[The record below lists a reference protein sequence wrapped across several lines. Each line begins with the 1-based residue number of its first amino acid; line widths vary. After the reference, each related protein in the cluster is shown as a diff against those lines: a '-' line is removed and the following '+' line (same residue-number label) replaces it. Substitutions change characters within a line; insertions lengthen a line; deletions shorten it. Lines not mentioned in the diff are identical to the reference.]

1 MRRLKSYMAMLM
13 ALVIAIT
20 SINIPSMAVYAQD
33 VDEGQAQLATASD
46 AVTVGEGTT
55 RVDISVAGE
64 SKRLRFTPT
73 ESCGY
78 EFYSTADVDTYATLY
93 DAYGDDLIS
102 DDDSGEDNNFRIRY
116 KLTAGETYELEVRY
130 FSDSKTGSFDV
141 YIGRMPELD
150 KIGFGKN
157 RTDFLEKVDIDYSAN
172 VYAEYSEEDKNSGLE
187 VSVSG
192 SDVVVDGIYEYNL
205 SIKDENGS
213 YTYEENGD
221 SFAYSSLL
229 DSETGLPAGTYTE
242 VITDRIEGGQIPDE
256 DTVIY
261 DTRQIRVLSAAD
273 YFADRED
280 ISESTAKEFK
290 AGDGYYEYY
299 RFVPSKTTE
308 YLFTGL
314 NNYYEWK
321 VYDSSFEQV
330 RVNDDGAYSLAAGES
345 YYIGINAWDNEDNNM
360 VSIKAIEYS
369 EPVSIEVTMDSEYVE
384 AEGIDGED
392 FLKGL
397 SARITYADNTEYI
410 VENISGNE
418 FTDNRGIEYT
428 NYMCDEADEWN
439 SQTFEIN
446 GFYEKG
452 TYIFS
457 IGYGDKQLFT
467 KKIEI
472 KGIDSVEWPELKAGK
487 QEIESGADS
496 AHVNYYTFV
505 MPYEGHVSISTGSNY
520 VIYDVLDG
528 GELAEIAK
536 NSWNLKKGTKYYVG
550 FYGNLTDDNNETE
563 TTVSSGQANVSFDPA
578 AVKASAVPEKKEF
591 IRGLDDSYIA
601 GTTLKVTYSDGSAED
616 ILCGNTETK
625 YGQYIDTIYIQNDT
639 EYSYTPYAPKGD
651 LTVSFRGGDN
661 TELCSYGIHV
671 YDMDD
676 LSMGTVTIGSN
687 QIKQNTISGMPTY
700 YKFTAPSNGE
710 YSFGSCESG
719 HIYKV
724 NTYYDYDYDNDDKRY
739 ECCEVSQINTDGSV
753 YNLTARLSENE
764 TYYIE
769 VSDGARDKWGDI
781 QYSWDMKV
789 TRLQSYAYARD
800 WKLTGE
806 YTDMCFPAGITV
818 NSLGRLLGG
827 VDIEI
832 TYADD
837 STETLTWDND
847 EEMTNKNGDVIIASI
862 YKKDADGSDYDYYAE
877 GGDGSALSQGSYTL
891 AFFSQMDAV
900 SENEIDI
907 PFEVKDVDSFVDG
920 TWNVTQTLAVKND
933 KTLYVYKLD
942 VPTGTKALTFA
953 ANASGNSLSL
963 VDKNGNAQ
971 RLERNYDST
980 YGHGLSWT
988 GDLPADGAYLY
999 ICTSEDHPVTKFTTD
1014 KVREAVEV
1022 TVDVDDQD
1030 YYIQFNEFYIS
1041 HIRVNVKYSDGTED
1055 IFADND
1061 GINLS
1066 RIQLKITDTHGEEY
1080 NLDYGLA
1087 TGTYTVT
1094 ASVFNMSDDCKVNPD
1109 KFTVKTLDTD
1119 SVEKIETG
1127 KTYTQKNEADHTSYL
1142 FYRYEAP
1149 ATGKLKIQTDSYVDV
1164 YKFPGL
1170 YEMSP
1175 VDSDSNI
1182 YKVQKGGEYLIV
1194 AKMKAGADNTIK
1206 AEYVEYEHEA
1216 GGSLVLGESKA
1227 IKITE
1232 YGRKTDYT
1240 FTPSTSGTYVLSMS
1254 YGSDINDVSLYQD
1267 DTYITGASYDT
1278 IERIYKLSSYLRK
1291 GVTYTYVVT
1300 TYGDIDDTFAIKLD
1314 KGDKNPV
1321 IKSAG
1326 IVSDSCVYMNDSYV
1340 TGDITVDYSDGTTSD
1355 VEFDNYIDRAW
1366 SYTDKYDNK
1375 IQVVVTLLSTAA
1387 DPVAL
1392 VELRYKAY
1400 DSDTWKYTDQAQ
1412 VSLTSK
1418 STDEWEN
1425 AKWLKTLAAGETY
1438 TGTAESGKT
1447 AYFKFIPEEDGQYLI
1462 NITNADV
1469 HMKDITS
1476 DSGGVWI
1483 GDNAYS
1489 MKAGHVYGIA
1499 LNVYNELNREY
1510 KICINTADSIT
1521 DVEITGYDGKAFAIG
1536 GCRNSDRYVQ
1546 VRVTYADGST
1556 EIANGGENLSD
1567 GRNVSCKWIEY
1578 DANKAVVIAT
1588 AGGMSSRY
1596 LVRYS
1601 PIENAPKLE
1610 FTDNVAE
1617 FEGDNS
1623 YQKLVYKVTVP
1634 QTGEYAAVRGTY
1646 LDEGNINLY
1655 NMDGTQVDRN
1665 ENYRYSLEKG
1675 DTYYLCVDMY
1685 GKYTLKF
1692 GLAYDGTW
1700 EITRK
1705 ATCIEPGVMRRKNLL
1720 TGAYESKNIP
1730 KTDHDYTEWQ
1740 TTPATTK
1747 AAGVKKLVCSMCK
1760 VESGEEQII
1769 PMIKSVT
1776 LAKTAYTY
1784 DKKTKTPAVTVKDV
1798 NGTKLGKESYT
1809 VTYKNNKNV
1818 GKAKV
1823 TITFKGDYSGT
1834 VDKYFNVNPAGTTVT
1849 KLENTS
1855 AGVEITW
1862 KKSASASGYLVYRK
1876 TSKSKYTLVGTITKN
1891 STLSFVDKKATNG
1904 TGYTYKVVAR
1914 KLIGKASYK
1923 SVDSNVKTIVRLSA
1937 SRVNKLTNEKGN
1949 KMKVTWGKN
1958 TKAAGYQIQYAVKS
1972 NFAKAKVVKVTGA
1985 RKTSATIAKLAKK
1998 KYYVRVRSFKKVGKT
2013 TYYSAWSKSANITIK
2028 K

>member
-369 EPVSIEVTMDSEYVE
+369 EPVSIEVTMDSEYVA

-563 TTVSSGQANVSFDPA
+563 TMVGSGQADVSFDPA
-578 AVKASAVPEKKEF
+578 AVKASAVPGKKEF
-591 IRGLDDSYIA
+591 IRGLDDSYIE
-601 GTTLKVTYSDGSAED
+601 GTTLKVTYSDGSSEEM
-616 ILCGNTETK
+616 LCGNQLGSSETK
-625 YGQYIDTIYIQNDT
+625 YGQYIDTVFIQNDT
-639 EYSYTPYAPKGD
+639 EYSYMAYAPKGD
-651 LTVSFRGGDN
+651 LTISFRGGDN

-676 LSMGTVTIGSN
+676 LSIGTVTTGSN

-710 YSFGSCESG
+710 YSFGSCESE
-719 HIYKV
+719 HIYTV

-739 ECCEVSQINTDGSV
+739 ECCEVSQINTNGSV

-789 TRLQSYAYARD
+789 TRLKEYVSARD
-800 WKLTGE
+800 WKLTSE
-806 YTDMCFPAGITV
+806 YTDLCFPAGITLDSMV
-818 NSLGRLLGG
+818 RLLGG
-827 VDIEI
+827 VDVEI

-837 STETLTWDND
+837 STETLTWDNND
-847 EEMTNKNGDVIIASI
+847 MDMINKNGDQIYIYI
-862 YKKDADGSDYDYYAE
+862 YKKDIDGSDYDYYTE
-877 GGDGSALSQGSYTL
+877 GGDGSEMPQGSYKL
-891 AFFSQMDAV
+891 VFSSHMDAV
-900 SENEIDI
+900 SENEIVI
-907 PFEVKDVDSFVDG
+907 PFEVKDVEGFVDE
-920 TWNVTQTLAVKND
+920 TWNVTQTLTVKND
-933 KTLYVYKLD
+933 KSLYVYKLD

-953 ANASGNSLSL
+953 ANTSGNSLSL
-963 VDKNGNAQ
+963 VDKNGNVQ

-988 GDLPADGAYLY
+988 GELPADDAYLY
-999 ICTSEDHPVTKFTTD
+999 IYTSEDHPVTKFTTD

-1022 TVDVDDQD
+1022 TVDVDDKE
-1030 YYIQFNEFYIS
+1030 YYTLFNDIDNS
-1041 HIRVNVKYSDGTED
+1041 HIRANVKYSDGTEEVLS
-1055 IFADND
+1055 DND
-1061 GINLS
+1061 S
-1066 RIQLKITDTHGEEY
+1066 RIRFKIIDTHGEEY
-1080 NLDYGLA
+1080 NLDNDLDE
-1087 TGTYTVT
+1087 GTYTVT

-1109 KFTVKTLDTD
+1109 EFTVKTLDLD
-1119 SVEKIETG
+1119 SAEKIETG
-1127 KTYTQKNEADHTSYL
+1127 KTYTQKNEKDHTAYL
-1142 FYRYEAP
+1142 FYRYEAS
-1149 ATGKLKIQTDSYVDV
+1149 ATGKLKIQTDGYVIV
-1164 YKFPGL
+1164 YKLPGQYRL
-1170 YEMSP
+1170 YP
-1175 VDSDSNI
+1175 ADNNT

-1194 AKMKAGADNTIK
+1194 VEMKSGSDNNLR

-1254 YGSDINDVSLYQD
+1254 YGSDINGVALYQD
-1267 DTYITGASYDT
+1267 DTYIAGASYDAT
-1278 IERIYKLSSYLRK
+1278 ERIYKISSYLRK

-1300 TYGDIDDTFAIKLD
+1300 TYGDIGDTFAIKLD

-1340 TGDITVDYSDGTTSD
+1340 TGDITVDYSDGTASD
-1355 VEFDNYIDRAW
+1355 MKFDYNDRAW

-1425 AKWLKTLAAGETY
+1425 AKWIRTLAAGETY
-1438 TGTAESGKT
+1438 TGTAEDMNT
-1447 AYFKFIPEEDGQYLI
+1447 VYLKFIPEEDGKYLI
-1462 NITNADV
+1462 NITNADA

-1476 DSGGVWI
+1476 DSDDVWI
-1483 GDNAYS
+1483 GDDAYS

-1510 KICINTADSIT
+1510 KISINTADSIT
-1521 DVEITGYDGKAFAIG
+1521 DVEITGYEGKAFAIG
-1536 GCRNSDRYVQ
+1536 GSRNSDRYVQ

-1556 EIANGGENLSD
+1556 EIANGGEHLSD
-1567 GRNVSCKWIEY
+1567 GRNVSCEWREY

-1617 FEGDNS
+1617 FEGDSS

-1634 QTGEYAAVRGTY
+1634 QTGEYAAVRGAY
-1646 LDEGNINLY
+1646 LAENNIKLY

-1685 GKYTLKF
+1685 GKYNLKF

-1784 DKKTKTPAVTVKDV
+1784 DKKTKTPAVTVKDI

-1834 VDKYFNVNPAGTTVT
+1834 VDKYFNINPAGTTVT

-1855 AGVEITW
+1855 AGVKITW

-1876 TSKSKYTLVGTITKN
+1876 TSKGKYTLVGTITKN

-1937 SRVNKLTNEKGN
+1937 SRINKLTNEKGN

>member
-46 AVTVGEGTT
+46 AVIVGEGTT

-64 SKRLRFTPT
+64 RKRLRFTPT

-102 DDDSGEDNNFRIRY
+102 DDDSGGDNNFRIRY

-172 VYAEYSEEDKNSGLE
+172 VYAEYSEEDKNSGME

-192 SDVVVDGIYEYNL
+192 SDVVVDGIYEYSL
-205 SIKDENGS
+205 SIKNDESGS

-221 SFAYSSLL
+221 TFAYSSLL
-229 DSETGLPAGTYTE
+229 DLEAGLPTGTYTE
-242 VITDRIEGGQIPDE
+242 VITDRLESGQIPDE

-261 DTRQIRVLSAAD
+261 DTRQIRVLSAAA

-280 ISESTAKEFK
+280 ISESASKEFK

-308 YLFTGL
+308 YLFTGF
-314 NNYYEWK
+314 NSYYYRN

-330 RVNDDGAYSLAAGES
+330 RVNDDGAYSLTAGES

-360 VSIKAIEYS
+360 VSIKAVEYS
-369 EPVSIEVTMDSEYVE
+369 EPVSIEVTMDSEYVAA
-384 AEGIDGED
+384 AEIDGED
-392 FLKGL
+392 FLNGL

-410 VENISGNE
+410 VDNISGSE

-439 SQTFEIN
+439 SQTFETY

-472 KGIDSVEWPELKAGK
+472 KGIDSVEWPELKAGR

-520 VIYDVLDG
+520 VIYDVLEG
-528 GELAEIAK
+528 GVLAEIVK
-536 NSWNLKKGTKYYVG
+536 SSWNLKKGTKYYVG
-550 FYGNLTDDNNETE
+550 FYGKQTDDDNETE
-563 TTVSSGQANVSFDPA
+563 TMVGSGQADVSFDPA
-578 AVKASAVPEKKEF
+578 AVKASAVPGKKEF
-591 IRGLDDSYIA
+591 IRGLDDSYIE
-601 GTTLKVTYSDGSAED
+601 GTTLKVTYSDGSAEEM
-616 ILCGNTETK
+616 LCGNQLGSSETK
-625 YGQYIDTIYIQNDT
+625 YGQYIDTVFIQNDT
-639 EYSYTPYAPKGD
+639 EYSYMAYAPKGD
-651 LTVSFRGGDN
+651 LTISFRGGDN

-676 LSMGTVTIGSN
+676 LSIGTVTIGSN

-710 YSFGSCESG
+710 YSFGSCESE
-719 HIYKV
+719 HIYTV

-739 ECCEVSQINTDGSV
+739 ECCEVSQINTNGSV

-789 TRLQSYAYARD
+789 TRLKEYVSARD
-800 WKLTGE
+800 WKLTSE
-806 YTDMCFPAGITV
+806 YTDLCFPAGITLDSMV
-818 NSLGRLLGG
+818 RLLGG
-827 VDIEI
+827 VDVEI

-837 STETLTWDND
+837 STETLTWDNND
-847 EEMTNKNGDVIIASI
+847 MDMINKNGDQIYIYI
-862 YKKDADGSDYDYYAE
+862 YKKDIDGSDYDYYTE
-877 GGDGSALSQGSYTL
+877 GGDGSEMPQGSYKL
-891 AFFSQMDAV
+891 VFSSHMDAV
-900 SENEIDI
+900 SENEIVI
-907 PFEVKDVDSFVDG
+907 PFEVKDVEGFVDE
-920 TWNVTQTLAVKND
+920 TWNVTQTLTVKND
-933 KTLYVYKLD
+933 KSLYVYKLD

-953 ANASGNSLSL
+953 ANTSGNSLSL
-963 VDKNGNAQ
+963 VDKNGNVQ

-988 GDLPADGAYLY
+988 GELPADDAYLY
-999 ICTSEDHPVTKFTTD
+999 IYTSEDHPVTKFTTD

-1022 TVDVDDQD
+1022 TVDVDDKE
-1030 YYIQFNEFYIS
+1030 YYTLFNDIDNS
-1041 HIRVNVKYSDGTED
+1041 HIRANVKYSDGTEEVLS
-1055 IFADND
+1055 DND
-1061 GINLS
+1061 S
-1066 RIQLKITDTHGEEY
+1066 RIRFKITDTHGEEY
-1080 NLDYGLA
+1080 NLDNDLDE
-1087 TGTYTVT
+1087 GTYTVT

-1109 KFTVKTLDTD
+1109 EFTVKTLDMD
-1119 SVEKIETG
+1119 SAEKIETG
-1127 KTYTQKNEADHTSYL
+1127 KTYTQKNEKDHTAYL
-1142 FYRYEAP
+1142 FYRYEAS
-1149 ATGKLKIQTDSYVDV
+1149 ATGKLKIQTDGYVIV
-1164 YKFPGL
+1164 YKLPGQYRL
-1170 YEMSP
+1170 YP
-1175 VDSDSNI
+1175 ADNNT

-1194 AKMKAGADNTIK
+1194 VEMKSGSDNNLR

-1254 YGSDINDVSLYQD
+1254 YGSDINGVALYQD
-1267 DTYITGASYDT
+1267 DTYIAGASYDAT
-1278 IERIYKLSSYLRK
+1278 ERIYKISSYLRK

-1300 TYGDIDDTFAIKLD
+1300 TYGDIGDTFAIKLD

-1340 TGDITVDYSDGTTSD
+1340 TGDITVDYSDGTASD
-1355 VEFDNYIDRAW
+1355 MKFDYNDRAW

-1425 AKWLKTLAAGETY
+1425 AKWIRTLAAGETY
-1438 TGTAESGKT
+1438 TGTAEDMNT
-1447 AYFKFIPEEDGQYLI
+1447 VYLKFIPEEDGKYLI
-1462 NITNADV
+1462 NITNADA

-1476 DSGGVWI
+1476 DSGNVWI
-1483 GDNAYS
+1483 GDDAYS

-1510 KICINTADSIT
+1510 KISINTADSIT
-1521 DVEITGYDGKAFAIG
+1521 DVEITGYEGKAFAIG
-1536 GCRNSDRYVQ
+1536 GSRNSDRYVQ

-1556 EIANGGENLSD
+1556 EIANGGEDLSD
-1567 GRNVSCKWIEY
+1567 GRNVSCEWREY

-1617 FEGDNS
+1617 FEGDSS

-1634 QTGEYAAVRGTY
+1634 KTGEYAAVRGAY
-1646 LDEGNINLY
+1646 LAENNIKLY
-1655 NMDGTQVDRN
+1655 NMDGTQVERN

-1700 EITRK
+1700 ETTRK
-1705 ATCIEPGVMRRKNLL
+1705 ATCIELGVMRRKNLL

-1784 DKKTKTPAVTVKDV
+1784 DKKSKTPAVTVKDV

-1834 VDKYFNVNPAGTTVT
+1834 VDKSFNINPAGTTVT
-1849 KLENTS
+1849 KLENTA
-1855 AGVEITW
+1855 AGVKITW
-1862 KKSASASGYLVYRK
+1862 KKSTSASGYLVYRK

-1958 TKAAGYQIQYAVKS
+1958 TKAAGYQIQYSVKS
-1972 NFAKAKVVKVTGA
+1972 NFAKAKVAKVTGA

-2013 TYYSAWSKSANITIK
+2013 TYYSAWSTTKNVVIK